1 MAEDKRST
9 EQYNGAPAQTQR
21 SGLCGERRDSGVS
34 ELSPEG
40 GSERYGA
47 CPDDASPVK
56 RTLAW
61 IGVVYAVILLAL
73 TTYIYFTGTALGN
86 LGPLLTVPGLIGL
99 GVVVLVSW
107 RSTGRPPKVP
117 AIALAALCWLLA
129 LAALP
134 MGIIGL
140 MSNFSDFVTVFG
152 VSVLGR

>member
-107 RSTGRPPKVP
+107 RSTGRPPKGS